1 MAQTPAQPAPDLK
14 TVETTEPDE
23 LVQKASTQRGLPAAE
38 LLYQAAQLFR
48 QRGATVSAVHSLE
61 HGLQELA
68 ELIESPPA
76 ARLGAALEF
85 ELGRMC
91 EEELGRFEEALVH
104 YQRAFKLRPDHLEPL
119 RRGRIIY
126 QSLGDMDMVAR
137 LSELHLANL
146 VAGEAQT
153 GVALALELGQLKLKL
168 NDPAGAVEVLRTA
181 LRLHNDANDDAE
193 VPELLLATLA
203 EAYVSPEYQPGVS
216 EKEQA
221 RRNASDIYL
230 GLAKRYLDATLVKV
244 LDRAQNAEEESED
257 DAGPSAGII
266 EALAP
271 EGREPS
277 PLTDSD
283 KKAVHYLKKA
293 LDADVRN
300 VTAAGLLEAIYLRVP
315 EPSRSTELIKV
326 YKSGA
331 RVTRRGPKLLKLYQ
345 DSGTIDYAAVIDAC
359 RAGLDAVS
367 SVDEWRET
375 RETLQEMLHKS
386 GDLLGLA
393 ALKEEEAVEAALPEE
408 RAEFIMQAA
417 EFYQRGG
424 DQERYIA
431 CLKQAFHELPL
442 HTEAFRKLSDYYKSR
457 RDFIG
462 LAVIQENRMA
472 AQFETA
478 RLDLQSYAKQ
488 LEELAEL
495 YEKKLQDVVSAAAIW
510 RRIDELLQSVRSQSE
525 RKRLGQRLT
534 RIDMQVSEL
543 QLELERTPMD
553 DPGRIELLRRLAQL
567 YRELHEPK
575 HAATVYEELL
585 QLAPTDLPS
594 LKILIELREQA
605 SDVPG
610 QLELLRQQVSIATDR
625 AERLALL
632 RRMMALCDQLML
644 QRDDRWDAQAGIDMT
659 IWVCKSLLAELP
671 SDRDALR
678 RLSDALQLTGNK
690 TELLDVLESYLKVA
704 PTPREK
710 LSLHRRIAR
719 IAEDNDD
726 LARAVSHLERAVR
739 ICPPGPES
747 EEVLSELA
755 RIYGRQGRTE
765 LAVQTLELCLRQNPR
780 ASVELYRILGRL
792 TLPSEDPALLEKSV
806 RAFREVLMRI
816 PDDQEAMSALQRL
829 HRARQEWAELEIVL
843 RRLLRAPEPPL
854 PPRERLSI
862 ALELAE
868 VLGQHLGEPRQ
879 AATLLEQV
887 QAESPVVDLRVH
899 RHLRGL
905 YEEMDDF
912 AHAARYAERELL
924 LTEDPV
930 ARLERALE
938 IAQMWRS
945 RAKDPGRALLSYERV
960 ERIAPDLPV
969 GTPEGDAVRRL
980 VVHALEAMSQ
990 MFAQSEDWQQVVM
1003 IGQRRLNVAVEQGE
1017 AMQAAAILVELAQV
1031 YEEKLDQAPEGFT
1044 LRLQAFEL
1052 APHLVSIEQ
1061 LSEIAE
1067 RYGQW
1072 RPLCELHVARVR
1084 DAQQQGAE
1092 LPIDSVLAASAIYEH
1107 RLGAPEAA
1115 FKLLRRAMPLSV
1127 TGAIAATTAGQGAE
1141 RILSEMNRLVRAL
1154 DKSLQRGEDA
1164 AERELDAVTMV
1175 RDLIS
1180 VYRGLVDELC
1190 RQKDAGSE
1198 DTAVRVHR
1206 LLGESARLRED
1217 LLGDATGALS
1227 ERMHAFTVGGERDH
1241 SRDPAASVVF
1251 RKTLDEIHRLA
1262 LVSGQIKEAATIDT
1276 KRLDRAEDELRR
1288 QQVACEGAAWLDD
1301 HGGDPQRALR
1311 ACLKALPLCAE
1322 GSDAQAEMRGRLF
1335 RIGQRLGLL
1344 AWDEIARA
1352 ERALVSGN
1360 PRGLRQRLLYLASL
1374 WQLGAGD
1381 HVRAIDAA
1389 GQAYRLTY
1397 FPGGLPSGKGG
1408 PPLSELVV
1416 HAIDDALLQEQHE
1429 IRAALDRLA
1438 QSAPTDGEGAAK
1450 LVALLDNLA
1459 TQLNEAG
1466 AGPLAAQVALDAGQ
1480 VDERRGR
1487 LGQAERRYQ
1496 EALKQPAAAD
1506 QALQC
1511 LERVYRQQRRL
1522 SDLAALLEK
1531 RRPLVPESQQRQVL
1545 LDLAEVYREINKLGA
1560 ALTALGQAVA
1570 IDDSDAAPYLLMAR
1584 IYEAQRTHLRAVECY
1599 KQAAQRSP
1607 STLEAA
1613 KALQQAAE
1621 LLEKKLDEPGEALD
1635 ALIAATR
1642 RILAAQAAQLAAG
1655 QAAEVEPE
1663 LAAVRDEAW
1672 AGVERL
1678 LVQEHRSGELEGLLL
1693 ERLQATPADA
1703 VEERAQLLG
1712 RRLQMQQQ
1720 RRRLRSDATPQP
1732 GVDPAAAT
1740 SDLATSVLETLNA
1753 LLSLHPHD
1761 DDLQAQQEDVLLE
1774 LGQREAAR
1782 DVALRRAEAA
1792 SGLDPA
1798 AQSQRWLAL
1807 FRRELELENLA
1818 GAEQAL
1824 ERALALQPDSSATLH
1839 SLVELHQRTGNHAG
1853 QAAALSRLASQETE
1867 LEEAVVALRQ
1877 AAQITQDALGDVEGA
1892 RRLLLTALSRVEN
1905 AAAAA
1910 NENADA
1916 HAAAQRAL
1924 CTVLL
1929 PLFDLARKEGDS
1941 VGAMSY
1947 GRRAI
1952 ETGAVPAGREA
1963 ELHNFLGQAALATG
1977 STFDAIHHFES
1988 ALRSEPGQLEP
1999 TRALVELLYPAGEF
2013 ARIDTLIA
2021 QVLTAADDGES
2032 TLTDHERAGLLRRQA
2047 EAREALGLLREAY
2060 AALWAAE
2067 QLLPG
2072 DLAQQLW
2079 LGDSAFAL
2087 GEYEVA
2093 ARALGGLVSHAA
2105 EPSALP
2111 EPLTAETLASA
2122 LDHAAQAWLALADPA
2137 QARQLWQA
2145 ALAVVPEHA
2154 AAADHYLDL
2163 LLTSVD
2169 ADDAA
2174 VAMDLLTGRAERALQ
2189 AGDLATAL
2197 SEYQR
2202 ASDLAAS
2209 RLGDAAKAHELLTA
2223 SLSHIP
2229 EPTPPELAAV
2239 RRSLEARLADSAERL
2254 GDLPGAIAY
2263 AKRLAAAAE
2272 SAAEQS
2278 RWLHR
2283 AAGWA
2288 LSAQLPDEGKALLRQ
2303 ALQVL
2308 PGELAIIEELLV
2320 LLDGAEAAAVL
2331 PELLSAAEQR
2341 AEAGDA
2347 AAARQLMGLWQRAA
2361 QAQLGQGQAVAAAS
2375 SYDRAIALSTTADPA
2390 AECTLRRAVLEVL
2403 PDTEVDRARAH
2414 LLVLLR
2420 HDPMDAEL
2428 IRRLQVLEE
2437 HSGHRGAAGRLHQL
2451 LVLLEH
2457 TAATPMAAAA
2467 ATQPIVPMGI
2477 RLDEADHARWA
2488 LPHARVLAEVMT
2500 ALWDGVYGLKA
2511 PTLDSFGVAGTDRLQ
2526 PLESSADELAR
2537 TFAAAC
2543 RVLGNQ
2549 RAGLYRAAA
2558 QQHLLPKV
2566 FARMPT
2572 ALICSPALAKR
2583 PSGELQFILARGVE
2597 GLRPEYI
2604 LATAMPPAE
2613 LAKLLGLAVRAFHP
2627 RHATKPAD
2635 DVAVWK
2641 RDLAYRAVKRLTELL
2656 RDQPDVTFSTVA
2668 WRQAVRRTLQRAAL
2682 LFSGDL
2688 VSAVSVIRSVDLPAS
2703 GDPGQDGYYLRLGHH
2718 GADPQAEA
2726 EADVRDLCAFFID
2739 PQYAPLFDRL
2749 HPR

>member
-1 MAQTPAQPAPDLK
+1 MAHTPAQSAPDPK
-14 TVETTEPDE
+14 TTDPDE
-23 LVQKASTQRGLPAAE
+23 LVLQASSQRGLPAAE
-38 LLYQAAQLFR
+38 LLYQAALGFR

-61 HGLQELA
+61 RGLQELA

-85 ELGRMC
+85 ELGRAC

-181 LRLHNDANDDAE
+181 LRLHNDAGDDAE

-230 GLAKRYLDATLVKV
+230 GLAKRYLDAALVKV
-244 LDRAQNAEEESED
+244 LDRAQNAEEEEGE
-257 DAGPSAGII
+257 AGASPAII

-271 EGREPS
+271 EDREPRE
-277 PLTDSD
+277 LTDSD

-300 VTAAGLLEAIYLRVP
+300 VTAAGLLETMYLRVP
-315 EPSRSTELIKV
+315 EPLRSTELVKL

-331 RVTRRGPKLLKLYQ
+331 RVTRRGPKLLKLYPPQ
-345 DSGTIDYAAVIDAC
+345 GPVDYAAVIDAC

-375 RETLQEMLHKS
+375 RETLQDMLAKS

-393 ALKEEEAVEAALPEE
+393 ALKEEEAVEAALAEE
-408 RAEFIMQAA
+408 RAELIMQAA

-442 HTEAFRKLSDYYKSR
+442 HTEAFRKLSDFYKSR

-478 RLDLQSYAKQ
+478 RLDLSSYAKQ

-543 QLELERTPMD
+543 QLELERTAMD

-575 HAATVYEELL
+575 HAAVVYEELL

-594 LKILIELREQA
+594 LKILIELREQG

-644 QRDDRWDAQAGIDMT
+644 QRDDRWDAQAGLEMT
-659 IWVCKSLLAELP
+659 IWVCKSLIAELP

-690 TELLDVLESYLKVA
+690 TELLDVLEAYLKVA

-710 LSLHRRIAR
+710 LALHRRIAR
-719 IAEDNDD
+719 SAEDHDD

-792 TLPSEDPALLEKSV
+792 TLGSDEPALLDKSV

-816 PDDQEAMSALQRL
+816 ADDLEAMAALQKL
-829 HRARQEWAELEIVL
+829 HRARQEWAELEHVL

-868 VLGQHLGEPRQ
+868 VLGQHLNEPRQ

-905 YEEMDDF
+905 YEEMGDYPR
-912 AHAARYAERELL
+912 AARYAERELL

-960 ERIAPDLPV
+960 ERIAPEMPA

-990 MFAQSEDWQQVVM
+990 MFAQNDDWQQVVM

-1031 YEEKLDQAPEGFT
+1031 YEERLDQAPEGFT

-1067 RYGQW
+1067 KYGQW

-1084 DAQQQGAE
+1084 EAQQQGAE
-1092 LPIDSVLAASAIYEH
+1092 LPIDSVLAASAIYEQ
-1107 RLGAPEAA
+1107 RLGDPEAA
-1115 FKLLRRAMPLSV
+1115 FKLLRRSMPLSV
-1127 TGAIAATTAGQGAE
+1127 TGAIAATTPGQGAE
-1141 RILSEMNRLVRAL
+1141 RILGEMNRLVRAL
-1154 DKSLQRGEDA
+1154 GKSAQRGEDS
-1164 AERELDAVTMV
+1164 AERELDAVTVV

-1190 RQKDAGSE
+1190 RQKDAGAE
-1198 DTAVRVHR
+1198 DTAVRLHR
-1206 LLGESARLRED
+1206 LLGDSALLRED
-1217 LLGDATGALS
+1217 LLGDLTGALS

-1241 SRDPAASVVF
+1241 SRDPQIDAVL
-1251 RKTLDEIHRLA
+1251 RQTLNEIHRLA
-1262 LVSGQIKEAATIDT
+1262 IAAGQIKEAATIDT
-1276 KRLDRAEDELRR
+1276 RRLDRAEDELRR

-1374 WQLGAGD
+1374 WQLGAND

-1397 FPGGLPSGKGG
+1397 FPAGLPSGKGG

-1416 HAIDDALLQEQHE
+1416 HNIDDALAEEQRA
-1429 IRAALDRLA
+1429 IRAVLERLA

-1450 LVALLDNLA
+1450 LIALLDNLA

-1466 AGPLAAQVALDAGQ
+1466 VGPLAAQVALDAGQ
-1480 VDERRGR
+1480 IDERRGR

-1496 EALKQPAAAD
+1496 DALKQPTTAD
-1506 QALQC
+1506 QAMQC

-1570 IDDSDAAPYLLMAR
+1570 IDDSDAAPYLQMAR

-1599 KQAAQRSP
+1599 KQAAQRSQ
-1607 STLEAA
+1607 SAVEAA
-1613 KALQQAAE
+1613 QALQHAAE
-1621 LLEKKLDEPGEALD
+1621 LLEQKLDEPGEALD
-1635 ALIAATR
+1635 CLVAATR
-1642 RILAAQAAQLAAG
+1642 RTLSAQAALVVAG
-1655 QAAEVEPE
+1655 EALDTHPE
-1663 LAAVRDEAW
+1663 LVAARELAW

-1678 LVQEHRSGELEGLLL
+1678 LTKENRLGELEPLLL
-1693 ERLQATPADA
+1693 ERLTATPMEAA
-1703 VEERAQLLG
+1703 EERAQLLL
-1712 RRLQMQQQ
+1712 RRLEMQQQ

-1732 GVDPAAAT
+1732 GVEVDAGQTARE
-1740 SDLATSVLETLNA
+1740 LAGEVLTTLNS
-1753 LLSLHPHD
+1753 LLSLRPGD
-1761 DDLQAQQEDVLLE
+1761 DGLQAQQEELLHE
-1774 LGQREAAR
+1774 LGELQAAR
-1782 DVALRRAEAA
+1782 DVALQRAEAA
-1792 SGLDPA
+1792 A
-1798 AQSQRWLAL
+1798 AGGAEPGVQAQRWLAL
-1807 FRRELELENLA
+1807 FRYELELGNLT

-1824 ERALALQPDSSATLH
+1824 EHALLLQPDSTATLH

-1853 QAAALSRLASQETE
+1853 QAAALARLASHETE
-1867 LEEAVVALRQ
+1867 LDEAVAALRQ
-1877 AAQITQDALGDVEGA
+1877 AAQLTQDTLGDVEGA
-1892 RRLLLTALSRVEN
+1892 RRLLLSALARAEM

-1910 NENADA
+1910 ADSPEQ

-1929 PLFDLARKEGDS
+1929 PLFDLARKEGDT

-1952 ETGAVPAGREA
+1952 ETEVVPAGRAA
-1963 ELHNFLGQAALATG
+1963 ELHNVLGQAALANG

-1988 ALRSEPGQLEP
+1988 ALRTEPGQLEP

-2013 ARIDTLIA
+2013 ARIDTLVA
-2021 QVLTAADDGES
+2021 QVLAAADAGEIA
-2032 TLTDHERAGLLRRQA
+2032 LQDAERATLLRRQA
-2047 EAREALGLLREAY
+2047 EAREALGLAAEAY

-2067 QLLPG
+2067 QLAPG
-2072 DLAQQLW
+2072 NLAQQLW

-2087 GEYEVA
+2087 GEHEVA
-2093 ARALGGLVSHAA
+2093 ARALGGLSVYAA
-2105 EPSALP
+2105 EPAALP
-2111 EPLTAETLASA
+2111 EPLTVATLADA
-2122 LDHAAQAWLALADPA
+2122 LDRAAQSFLALGDAQ
-2137 QARQLWQA
+2137 QARQLWQ
-2145 ALAVVPEHA
+2145 LVLGVLPEHA
-2154 AAADHYLDL
+2154 AAAGHYLDL
-2163 LLTSVD
+2163 LLASPDPED
-2169 ADDAA
+2169 AT
-2174 VAMDLLTGRAERALQ
+2174 VAMGLLSGRAERALQ
-2189 AGDLATAL
+2189 AGDLQTAL
-2197 SEYQR
+2197 GEYQR
-2202 ASDLAAS
+2202 AAELAAT
-2209 RLGDAAKAHELLTA
+2209 RLGDAAKAHELLA
-2223 SLSHIP
+2223 SSLAQIP
-2229 EPTPPELAAV
+2229 DPTPEELVAV
-2239 RRSLEARLADSAERL
+2239 RRSLESRLAESAERL
-2254 GDLPGAIAY
+2254 GDLPAAITY
-2263 AKRLAAAAE
+2263 AQGLAA
-2272 SAAEQS
+2272 SAATAEEQA

-2288 LSAQLPDEGKALLRQ
+2288 LSAQRPEDGKALLRQ
-2303 ALQVL
+2303 ALQAV
-2308 PGELAIIEELLV
+2308 PQEVAMIEELVV
-2320 LLDGAEAAAVL
+2320 LLDGAEMAETLPAV
-2331 PELLSAAEQR
+2331 LSAAGQSP
-2341 AEAGDA
+2341 ADA
-2347 AAARQLMGLWQRAA
+2347 ATARRLMALWQQAA
-2361 QAQLGQGQAVAAAS
+2361 QAQLGQGLGAAAAG
-2375 SYDRAIALSTTADPA
+2375 SYDRAIALSTA
-2390 AECTLRRAVLEVL
+2390 AAPEAEHPLRRAALEVL
-2403 PDTEVDRARAH
+2403 PETEVERARAH

-2420 HDPMDAEL
+2420 HDPFDKDL
-2428 IRRLQVLEE
+2428 LGRLRLLEE
-2437 HSGHRGAAGRLHQL
+2437 RSDHRGAAARLQQL
-2451 LVLLEH
+2451 LLLLDPESP
-2457 TAATPMAAAA
+2457 APAPL
-2467 ATQPIVPMGI
+2467 PLVPPGL
-2477 RLDEADHARWA
+2477 RLDESEHAKWADPPAR
-2488 LPHARVLAEVMT
+2488 LLAEMMT

-2511 PTLDSFGVAGTDRLQ
+2511 PTLDSFGVASTDRLQ
-2526 PLESSADELAR
+2526 PSESSADEVAR

-2549 RAGLYRAAA
+2549 RAGLFRVAG
-2558 QQHLLPKV
+2558 QQHVLPKV

-2572 ALICSPALAKR
+2572 ALVVSPALAKR
-2583 PSGELQFILARGVE
+2583 PVGELRFILARGVE

-2604 LATAMPPAE
+2604 LATAMPPAD
-2613 LAKLLGLAVRAFHP
+2613 LARLLGLAVRAFHP
-2627 RHATKPAD
+2627 RHAAKPAD

-2641 RDLAYRAVKRLTELL
+2641 RDLAYRAVKRLAELL

-2668 WRQAVRRTLQRAAL
+2668 WRRAVRRTLQRAAL
-2682 LFSGDL
+2682 SFSGDL
-2688 VSAVSVIRSVDLPAS
+2688 ISAVSVIRNIDLAAS
-2703 GDPGQDGYYLRLGHH
+2703 QDGYHLRLDHH
-2718 GADPQAEA
+2718 GADAAAEA
-2726 EADVRDLCAFFID
+2726 EADVRDLCTFFID
-2739 PQYAPLFDRL
+2739 PLNAPLLDRL